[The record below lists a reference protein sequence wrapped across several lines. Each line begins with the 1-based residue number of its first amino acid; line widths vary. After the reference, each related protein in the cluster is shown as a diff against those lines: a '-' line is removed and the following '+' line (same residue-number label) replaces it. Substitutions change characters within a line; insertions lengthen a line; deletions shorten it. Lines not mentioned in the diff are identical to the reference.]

1 MGSQLLLIIEQIV
14 IMMVLMAVGYVIYKI
29 RMIDDYTTKQLSS
42 LILYVVVPC
51 IMLVSFTQEYSY
63 DKFIG
68 FFIAL
73 TASFVIIFIGI
84 FAGRIILG
92 KDTGLEQ
99 YACGFSNAGISG
111 IPLVSSVLG
120 PDDVFYVSAF
130 FAAFFIT
137 TWTYGEY
144 LIEGPGH
151 VNLKKVITNPVV
163 ICTVVGI
170 GLFVFN
176 VKLPDI
182 LKSACNSIGGLN
194 TPLGMMMLG
203 TYIAKEDLGK
213 MFKNKMCYL
222 VSLIR
227 LIIVPL
233 ICLFILKFVY
243 VPFEQIK
250 MVLLI
255 CACSP
260 CAATLAMFS
269 QMCGKDYSYGARM
282 VSLSTLFSPLTM
294 VFILSLATLI
304 W

>member
-1 MGSQLLLIIEQIV
+1 MESQLLLIIEQIV
-14 IMMVLMAVGYVIYKI
+14 IMMALMAVGYVIYKI

-73 TASFVIIFIGI
+73 IASFVIIFIGI

-99 YACGFSNAGISG
+99 YACGFSNAGIIG

-120 PDDVFYVSAF
+120 TDYVFYVSAF

-282 VSLSTLFSPLTM
+282 VSLSTLFSPVTM

>member
-14 IMMVLMAVGYVIYKI
+14 IMMALMAVGYVIYKI

-42 LILYVVVPC
+42 IILYVVVPC

-73 TASFVIIFIGI
+73 IASFVIIFIGI

-99 YACGFSNAGISG
+99 YACGFSNAGIIG

-120 PDDVFYVSAF
+120 TDYVFYVSAF

>member
-14 IMMVLMAVGYVIYKI
+14 IMMALMAVGYVIYKI

-73 TASFVIIFIGI
+73 IASLVIIFIGI

-99 YACGFSNAGISG
+99 YACGFSNAGIIG

-120 PDDVFYVSAF
+120 TDYVFYVSAF

-282 VSLSTLFSPLTM
+282 VSLSTLFSPVTM

>member
-1 MGSQLLLIIEQIV
+1 MVSQIGLIIEQIV
-14 IMMVLMAVGYVIYKI
+14 IMMLLMAVGYVVYKLK
-29 RMIDDYTTKQLSS
+29 MIDDYTTKQLSS
-42 LILYVVVPC
+42 LVLYVVVPC
-51 IMLVSFTQEYSY
+51 IMLVSFTQDYSY
-63 DKFIG
+63 EKFIG

-73 TASFVIIFIGI
+73 AASFAIIFIGI
-84 FAGRIILG
+84 FVGRLMLG
-92 KDTGLEQ
+92 RDTGLEQ
-99 YACGFSNAGISG
+99 YACGFSNAGIIG
-111 IPLVSSVLG
+111 IPLVTSVLG
-120 PDDVFYVSAF
+120 SDYVFYVSAF

-163 ICTVVGI
+163 ICTVAGI
-170 GLFVFN
+170 VLFVFQ
-176 VKLPDI
+176 VKLPEI
-182 LKSACNSIGGLN
+182 VKSTCNSIGGLN

-203 TYIAKEDLGK
+203 TYIAKEDLGM
-213 MFKNKMCYL
+213 MFKNKISYL

-227 LIIVPL
+227 LVIVPL

-243 VPFEQIK
+243 VPFDQIK

-282 VSLSTLFSPLTM
+282 VSLSTLFSPVTM

>member
-14 IMMVLMAVGYVIYKI
+14 IMMALMAVGYVIYKI

-73 TASFVIIFIGI
+73 IASFVIIFIGI

-99 YACGFSNAGISG
+99 YACGFSNAGIIG

-120 PDDVFYVSAF
+120 TDYVFYVSAF

-269 QMCGKDYSYGARM
+269 PMCGKDYSYGARM

>member
-14 IMMVLMAVGYVIYKI
+14 IMMALMAVGYVIYKI

-73 TASFVIIFIGI
+73 IASFVIIFIGI

-99 YACGFSNAGISG
+99 YACGFSNAGIIG

-120 PDDVFYVSAF
+120 TDYVFYVSAF

-151 VNLKKVITNPVV
+151 ENLKKVITNPVV

-282 VSLSTLFSPLTM
+282 VSLSTLFSPVTM

>member
-1 MGSQLLLIIEQIV
+1 MNELLVIVRQIV
-14 IMMVLMAVGYVIYKI
+14 IMFLLMSVGFFIYKKK
-29 RMIDDYTTKQLSS
+29 MIDDHSTKQLTD
-42 LILYVVVPC
+42 IVLYVVNPALS
-51 IMLVSFTQEYSY
+51 LVSFQQSFSV
-63 DKFIG
+63 DKLVG
-68 FFIAL
+68 FMIVFVL
-73 TASFVIIFIGI
+73 SFATIFLGI
-84 FAGRIILG
+84 FVGKIVIG
-92 KDTGLEQ
+92 KDFKLEQ
-99 YACGFSNAGISG
+99 YACGFSNAGIIG
-111 IPLVSSVLG
+111 IPLVTSVLG
-120 PDDVFYVSAF
+120 SDYVFYVSAF

-163 ICTVVGI
+163 ICTVAGI
-170 GLFVFN
+170 VLFVFQ

-182 LKSACNSIGGLN
+182 VKSTCNSIGGLN

-203 TYIAKEDLGK
+203 TYIAKEDLGM
-213 MFKNKMCYL
+213 MFKNKICYL

-227 LIIVPL
+227 LVIVPL

-243 VPFEQIK
+243 VPFDQIK

-282 VSLSTLFSPLTM
+282 VSLSTLFSPVTM

>member
-51 IMLVSFTQEYSY
+51 IMLVSFTQEYSF

-68 FFIAL
+68 FFIAR

-99 YACGFSNAGISG
+99 YACGFSNAGIIG

-120 PDDVFYVSAF
+120 TDYVFYVSAF

>member
-14 IMMVLMAVGYVIYKI
+14 IMMALMAVGYVIYKI

-73 TASFVIIFIGI
+73 IASFVIIFIGI

-99 YACGFSNAGISG
+99 YACGFSNAGIIG

-120 PDDVFYVSAF
+120 TDYVFYVSAF

-269 QMCGKDYSYGARM
+269 QMCGKDYSYGAKM

>member
-14 IMMVLMAVGYVIYKI
+14 IMMALMAVGYVIYKI
-29 RMIDDYTTKQLSS
+29 RMIDYYTTKQLSS

-73 TASFVIIFIGI
+73 TASFVIIIIGI

-99 YACGFSNAGISG
+99 YACGFSNAGIIG

-120 PDDVFYVSAF
+120 TDYVFYVSAF

>member
-14 IMMVLMAVGYVIYKI
+14 IMMALMAVGYVIYKI

-73 TASFVIIFIGI
+73 IASFVIIFIGI

-99 YACGFSNAGISG
+99 YACGFSNAGIIG

-120 PDDVFYVSAF
+120 TDYVFYVSAF

-227 LIIVPL
+227 LVIVPL

-243 VPFEQIK
+243 VPFDQIK

-282 VSLSTLFSPLTM
+282 VSLSTLFSPVTM

>member
-14 IMMVLMAVGYVIYKI
+14 IMMALMAVGYVIYKI

-73 TASFVIIFIGI
+73 IASFVIIFIGI

-99 YACGFSNAGISG
+99 YACGFSNAGIIG

-120 PDDVFYVSAF
+120 TDYVFYVSAF

-269 QMCGKDYSYGARM
+269 QICVKYYSYGARM
-282 VSLSTLFSPLTM
+282 VSLSTLFSPVTM

>member
-14 IMMVLMAVGYVIYKI
+14 IMMALMAVGYVIYKI

-73 TASFVIIFIGI
+73 IASFVIIFIGI

-99 YACGFSNAGISG
+99 YACGFSNAGIIG
-111 IPLVSSVLG
+111 IPLVTSVLG
-120 PDDVFYVSAF
+120 TDYVFYVSAF

-282 VSLSTLFSPLTM
+282 VSLSTLFSPVTM

>member
-99 YACGFSNAGISG
+99 YACGFSNAGIIG

-120 PDDVFYVSAF
+120 TDYVFYVSAF

-151 VNLKKVITNPVV
+151 VNHKKVITNPVV

>member
-14 IMMVLMAVGYVIYKI
+14 IMMALMAVGYVIYKI

-73 TASFVIIFIGI
+73 IASFVIIFIGI

-99 YACGFSNAGISG
+99 YACGFSNAGIMG

-120 PDDVFYVSAF
+120 TDYVFYVSAF

-269 QMCGKDYSYGARM
+269 QMRGKDYSYGARM

>member
-14 IMMVLMAVGYVIYKI
+14 IMMALMAVGYVIYKI

-73 TASFVIIFIGI
+73 IASFVIIFIGI
-84 FAGRIILG
+84 FAGRIIFG

-99 YACGFSNAGISG
+99 YACGFSNAGIIG

-120 PDDVFYVSAF
+120 TDYVFYVSAF

>member
-1 MGSQLLLIIEQIV
+1 M
-14 IMMVLMAVGYVIYKI
+14 
-29 RMIDDYTTKQLSS
+29 
-42 LILYVVVPC
+42 
-51 IMLVSFTQEYSY
+51 
-63 DKFIG
+63 
-68 FFIAL
+68 
-73 TASFVIIFIGI
+73 
-84 FAGRIILG
+84 G

-99 YACGFSNAGISG
+99 YACGFSNAGIIG

-120 PDDVFYVSAF
+120 TDYVFYVSAF

-282 VSLSTLFSPLTM
+282 VSLSTLFSPVTM

>member
-14 IMMVLMAVGYVIYKI
+14 IMMALMAVGYVIYKI

-73 TASFVIIFIGI
+73 IASFVIIFIGI

-99 YACGFSNAGISG
+99 YACGFSNAGIVG

-120 PDDVFYVSAF
+120 TDYVFYVSAF

-282 VSLSTLFSPLTM
+282 VSLSTLFSPVTM

>member
-1 MGSQLLLIIEQIV
+1 
-14 IMMVLMAVGYVIYKI
+14 
-29 RMIDDYTTKQLSS
+29 
-42 LILYVVVPC
+42 
-51 IMLVSFTQEYSY
+51 
-63 DKFIG
+63 
-68 FFIAL
+68 
-73 TASFVIIFIGI
+73 
-84 FAGRIILG
+84 
-92 KDTGLEQ
+92 
-99 YACGFSNAGISG
+99 
-111 IPLVSSVLG
+111 
-120 PDDVFYVSAF
+120 
-130 FAAFFIT
+130 
-137 TWTYGEY
+137 
-144 LIEGPGH
+144 
-151 VNLKKVITNPVV
+151 
-163 ICTVVGI
+163 
-170 GLFVFN
+170 
-176 VKLPDI
+176 
-182 LKSACNSIGGLN
+182 
-194 TPLGMMMLG
+194 
-203 TYIAKEDLGK
+203 
-213 MFKNKMCYL
+213 NKMCYL

>member
-14 IMMVLMAVGYVIYKI
+14 IMMALMAVGYVIYKI

-42 LILYVVVPC
+42 LILYVVVTC

-73 TASFVIIFIGI
+73 TASFGIIFIGI

-99 YACGFSNAGISG
+99 YACGFSNAGIIG

-120 PDDVFYVSAF
+120 TDYVFYVSAF

>member
-14 IMMVLMAVGYVIYKI
+14 IMMALMAVGYVIYKI

-73 TASFVIIFIGI
+73 IASFVIIFIGI

-99 YACGFSNAGISG
+99 YACGFSNAGIIG

-120 PDDVFYVSAF
+120 TDYVFYVSAF

-243 VPFEQIK
+243 VPFDQIK

>member
-1 MGSQLLLIIEQIV
+1 MGLQLLLIIEQIV
-14 IMMVLMAVGYVIYKI
+14 IMMALMAVGYVIYKI

-73 TASFVIIFIGI
+73 IASFVIIFIGI

-99 YACGFSNAGISG
+99 YACGFSNAGIIG

-120 PDDVFYVSAF
+120 TDYVFYVSAF

-282 VSLSTLFSPLTM
+282 VSLSTLFSPVTM

>member
-99 YACGFSNAGISG
+99 YACGFSNAGIIG

-120 PDDVFYVSAF
+120 TDYVFYVSAF

-255 CACSP
+255 CVCSP

>member
-51 IMLVSFTQEYSY
+51 IMLVSFTQEYSNH
-63 DKFIG
+63 KFIG

-73 TASFVIIFIGI
+73 TASCVIIFIGI

-99 YACGFSNAGISG
+99 YACGFSNAGIIG

-120 PDDVFYVSAF
+120 TDYVFYVSAF

>member
-14 IMMVLMAVGYVIYKI
+14 IMMALMAVGYVIYKI

-73 TASFVIIFIGI
+73 IASFVIIFIGI

-99 YACGFSNAGISG
+99 YACGFSNAGIIG

-120 PDDVFYVSAF
+120 TDYVFYVSAF

-282 VSLSTLFSPLTM
+282 VSLSTLFSPVTM

>member
-14 IMMVLMAVGYVIYKI
+14 IMMALMAVGYVIYKI

-73 TASFVIIFIGI
+73 IASFVIIFIGI

-92 KDTGLEQ
+92 KDTGLEE
-99 YACGFSNAGISG
+99 YACGFSNAGIIG

-120 PDDVFYVSAF
+120 TDYVFYVSAF

-282 VSLSTLFSPLTM
+282 VSLSTLFSPVTM

>member
-14 IMMVLMAVGYVIYKI
+14 IMMALMAVGYVIYKI

-73 TASFVIIFIGI
+73 IASFVIIFIGI

-99 YACGFSNAGISG
+99 YACGFSNAGIIG

-120 PDDVFYVSAF
+120 TDYVFYVSAF

-163 ICTVVGI
+163 ISTVVGI

-282 VSLSTLFSPLTM
+282 VSLSTLFSPVTM

>member
-1 MGSQLLLIIEQIV
+1 MRSQLLLIIEQIV
-14 IMMVLMAVGYVIYKI
+14 IMMALMAVGYVIYKI

-73 TASFVIIFIGI
+73 IASFVIIFIGI

-99 YACGFSNAGISG
+99 YACGFSNAGIIG

-120 PDDVFYVSAF
+120 TDYVFYVSAF

-282 VSLSTLFSPLTM
+282 VSLSTLFSPVTM

>member
-14 IMMVLMAVGYVIYKI
+14 IMMALMAVGYVIYKI

-73 TASFVIIFIGI
+73 IASFVIIFIGI

-99 YACGFSNAGISG
+99 YACGFSNAGIIG

-120 PDDVFYVSAF
+120 TDYVFYVSAF

-222 VSLIR
+222 VSPIR

-269 QMCGKDYSYGARM
+269 QMCGKDYSYGAKM